1 MTETIHNGGY
11 QIKELPDVHFIT
23 GAGVYIW
30 IIMTTIF

>member
-23 GAGVYIW
+23 GAGV
-30 IIMTTIF
+30 IFE